1 MAKHDELDIVISN
14 PKVEREEW
22 EALGEILEISNIM
35 AMSLQERQKKVNQEI
50 RHYYGH
56 TFVNL
61 TRNEYEPNYVEPILI
76 ETAKK
81 LKVTVSN
88 HRAEDIEDK
97 IMIKVIEIAREKII
111 KEKGQ
116 DAWDKIEKEIQDQL
130 DELIRLGKIPKD
142 TAEELLKLRGAA
154 MIAALIGGKLAG
166 FALYIVAN
174 QAFFAIARL
183 LGLRIGVAVAGPIV
197 GGALAF
203 LLGPAGFA
211 LAGLTILYDLG
222 NTNWKKVIP
231 SIVMIAAIRKRLA
244 FGF

>member
-22 EALGEILEISNIM
+22 EALGEILGISNIM
-35 AMSLQERQKKVNQEI
+35 AMNLHERQKKVNQEI

-130 DELIRLGKIPKD
+130 DELISLGKIPKD
-142 TAEELLKLRGAA
+142 TVEELLKLRGAA

-197 GGALAF
+197 GGTLAF

-231 SIVMIAAIRKRLA
+231 SIVIIAAIRKRLA

>member
-56 TFVNL
+56 TFVNPI
-61 TRNEYEPNYVEPILI
+61 RNEYEPNYVEPILI

-142 TAEELLKLRGAA
+142 TVEELLKLRGAA

-197 GGALAF
+197 GGALAS
-203 LLGPAGFA
+203 LLGPAGFV

-231 SIVMIAAIRKRLA
+231 SIVVIAAMRKRLA